1 MSNIFLGHPVG
12 ICSFAVT
19 LRLIITVKANKYP
32 WMAYVYNGE
41 NGISCGGT
49 LISTKYVVSAAHC
62 VYWDDMLT
70 ELSPADMIAV
80 TGT

>member
-1 MSNIFLGHPVG
+1 MSHIFLGHPVG

-19 LRLIITVKANKYP
+19 LRQLITVKANKYP

-41 NGISCGGT
+41 IGISCGGT
-49 LISTKYVVSAAHC
+49 LISSNYVVSAAHC
-62 VYWDDMLT
+62 VYRDEKLT
-70 ELSPADMIAV
+70 VQSPADMIMV